1 MQKKFKGL
9 TVAALGGMAL
19 TVVVAA
25 IIISMG
31 SSILSGLQDIQE
43 EIAYVTVT
51 NEGPYIFPNATDA
64 TPYNLNVTYYPVTSI
79 TIFNGTSVVTL
90 SLNYSVVNAAL
101 GQYNITN
108 WNNSLG
114 DTESV
119 EVNYTYSRPEYTTAY
134 NATGK
139 GLTGMITFAN
149 WIPMIALV
157 VVAAI
162 VIGVIVTYLG
172 KAGGAA

>member
-1 MQKKFKGL
+1 MNLRTARQQKGL
-9 TVAALGGMAL
+9 TVAALGAMAL

-31 SSILSGLQDIQE
+31 SSILTELQ
-43 EIAYVTVT
+43 
-51 NEGPYIFPNATDA
+51 
-64 TPYNLNVTYYPVTSI
+64 
-79 TIFNGTSVVTL
+79 
-90 SLNYSVVNAAL
+90 
-101 GQYNITN
+101 GQQVE
-108 WNNSLG
+108 NS
-114 DTESV
+114 
-119 EVNYTYSRPEYTTAY
+119 TAW

-172 KAGGAA
+172 KAGGGA